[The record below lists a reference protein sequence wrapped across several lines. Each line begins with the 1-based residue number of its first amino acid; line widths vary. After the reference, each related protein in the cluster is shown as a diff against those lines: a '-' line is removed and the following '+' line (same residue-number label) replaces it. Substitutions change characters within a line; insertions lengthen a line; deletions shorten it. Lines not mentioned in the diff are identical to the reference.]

1 MSAPLNRAKWFASF
15 TKSKPTPKRP
25 LYARTP
31 KPRSFQARRAAR
43 SESAKI
49 VDDFFKLCKSL
60 HDTDIPGSPVYEA
73 VNYALN
79 IETELKRFLD
89 DPKLNIDNNPVER
102 IMKGIAVSR
111 KNFLFTSS
119 EAGGQNLAILFS
131 FAETCKANHVNFR
144 LWLED
149 VLPRLNTTPASQIDT
164 LLPHLWQPASEK

>member
-131 FAETCKANHVNFR
+131 F
-144 LWLED
+144 
-149 VLPRLNTTPASQIDT
+149 S
-164 LLPHLWQPASEK
+164 